1 MSKYGSIVP
10 EDIASNTFDFRGASI
25 EIIASSVYPG
35 YEPYMFFKFNR
46 LASTANTP
54 PPLCRN

>member
-10 EDIASNTFDFRGASI
+10 EDIASNTFDFHGASI

-35 YEPYMFFKFNR
+35 YEPYRFFNKSI
-46 LASTANTP
+46 LVSTANTP
-54 PPLCRN
+54 PPTL

>member
-10 EDIASNTFDFRGASI
+10 EDIASNTFDFHGASI
-25 EIIASSVYPG
+25 EIIASSVYPGYG

-54 PPLCRN
+54 PPTL